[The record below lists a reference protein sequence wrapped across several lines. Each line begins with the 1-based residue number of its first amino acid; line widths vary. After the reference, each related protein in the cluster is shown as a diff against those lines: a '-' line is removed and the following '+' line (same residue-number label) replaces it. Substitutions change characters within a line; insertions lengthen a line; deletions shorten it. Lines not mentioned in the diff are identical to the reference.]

1 MKNRSRSAT
10 IALSVLTIVCSLS
23 LLIGATFAL
32 FTDRQDNDVSFSS
45 GDVKFEADLTV
56 TDVWAT
62 DNTAE
67 PGTEK
72 GTVGED
78 GLSATY
84 PGEGSVT
91 IVPKESGDAFSVEM
105 KNVAQGETARFSLSV
120 RNTGSVKMKYLA
132 YLEARNEEELKLLQT
147 LEVKAGENVIAL
159 DGSRKVLQTWT
170 TVSSKEPNNTSEI
183 ENIEIKLPWNVDP
196 VAGTLNF
203 GIEAVQYNAATE
215 TEVNGKPVG
224 SLEDAFEAIENDVT
238 TDTFE
243 VTVGT
248 GAQSIPAADLSGK
261 NVKLIGANGAENTV
275 LNGDY
280 NVSSGSVA
288 MEDVTFNG
296 DITGSGSVTLTNVT
310 LNGSV
315 NIGTVTT
322 FSRSRAA
329 AETAVTLENVKMNVE
344 TVDKSAI
351 VVSGCALNMK
361 NVELTFKSLVTGAA
375 GDVKAVQVKEYAGTS
390 VIENTVINASTTNTD
405 ACTKNIIALFAADTT
420 VNIINSKLSAKSTYT
435 NSDGYGDFYS
445 MAVSSLRSDIN
456 AVNSALSGAAG
467 AFIYTSSL
475 KHDPTEYETPT
486 FTMTGGEINAIY
498 YGVTGNHDQGAGNI
512 VLENVKVTASDPE
525 EGVAIYRPMGGKTT
539 ITGSTL
545 KSHTVIEAK
554 LGEFVIENST
564 LTATGAFKENFVAN
578 KGGANGN
585 GSPILFNGGIKAY
598 VTDYED
604 DRAVTLTL
612 KDNVVLNTTDEK
624 APQIS
629 YYDWGEVEQPFTF
642 VGTEGYD
649 MGVFATNGVSLRRLL
664 ENKAYGVVK
673 LNNDIKYEDV
683 NLVSSD
689 VNAVLDLNGRTISAV
704 YKSTTALENGA
715 VLTIKNGTFNAELA
729 ADKNNTNTTV
739 IMNAASGS
747 RLTIDNVKFTTKN
760 NSGFGVDGKAV
771 LTVKNS
777 TVTANVYCVATN
789 ATTKD
794 GVAINSGVT
803 INLEKS
809 VFIAQNETNDN
820 CAICLNVEGALN
832 MTDCTVKSGRQA
844 VLVRGGTANISGGTI
859 ETTGE
864 YQNGSYLDDVWGG
877 GNEVPLAALVIGNRS
892 TSAYAYPATVA
903 LTGVEIVAGNGA
915 PAIYMYGNKEEH
927 PANLTCDKETAER
940 VTVGGGYVFVNG
952 EQKSPQA

>member
-1 MKNRSRSAT
+1 M
-10 IALSVLTIVCSLS
+10 
-23 LLIGATFAL
+23 
-32 FTDRQDNDVSFSS
+32 
-45 GDVKFEADLTV
+45 
-56 TDVWAT
+56 
-62 DNTAE
+62 
-67 PGTEK
+67 
-72 GTVGED
+72 
-78 GLSATY
+78 
-84 PGEGSVT
+84 
-91 IVPKESGDAFSVEM
+91 
-105 KNVAQGETARFSLSV
+105 
-120 RNTGSVKMKYLA
+120 
-132 YLEARNEEELKLLQT
+132 
-147 LEVKAGENVIAL
+147 
-159 DGSRKVLQTWT
+159 
-170 TVSSKEPNNTSEI
+170 
-183 ENIEIKLPWNVDP
+183 
-196 VAGTLNF
+196 
-203 GIEAVQYNAATE
+203 
-215 TEVNGKPVG
+215 
-224 SLEDAFEAIENDVT
+224 
-238 TDTFE
+238 
-243 VTVGT
+243 
-248 GAQSIPAADLSGK
+248 
-261 NVKLIGANGAENTV
+261 
-275 LNGDY
+275 
-280 NVSSGSVA
+280 
-288 MEDVTFNG
+288 
-296 DITGSGSVTLTNVT
+296 
-310 LNGSV
+310 
-315 NIGTVTT
+315 
-322 FSRSRAA
+322 
-329 AETAVTLENVKMNVE
+329 
-344 TVDKSAI
+344 
-351 VVSGCALNMK
+351 
-361 NVELTFKSLVTGAA
+361 
-375 GDVKAVQVKEYAGTS
+375 
-390 VIENTVINASTTNTD
+390 INASTTNTD

-649 MGVFATNGVSLRRLL
+649 VGVFATDGVSLRRLL

-673 LNNDIKYEDV
+673 LNNDIEYEDV

-704 YKSTTALENGA
+704 YKGTTALENGA

-760 NSGFGVDGKAV
+760 NSGLGVDDANTV
-771 LTVKNS
+771 LTVKNQS
-777 TVTANVYCVATN
+777 TIKANVYCVATN
-789 ATTKD
+789 AEKD
-794 GVAINSGVT
+794 GIHSGVT
-803 INLEKS
+803 INLENS
-809 VFIAQNETNDN
+809 AFIAESTSNDN
-820 CAICLNVEGALN
+820 CAICLNVEGTLN
-832 MTDCTVKSGRQA
+832 MADCTVKSGRQA
-844 VLVRGGTANISGGTI
+844 VLVRGGTANISGGKI
-859 ETTGE
+859 ETTGA
-864 YQNGSYLDDVWGG
+864 YTPPPNGNWGS

-892 TSAYAYPATVA
+892 TSAYAYPATVT

-940 VTVGGGYVFVNG
+940 VKVGGGYVFVNG

>member
-78 GLSATY
+78 GLTATY

-147 LEVKAGENVIAL
+147 LEVKAGENVVAL

-322 FSRSRAA
+322 FSRNRAA

-361 NVELTFKSLVTGAA
+361 NVELTFKSWVTAA

-420 VNIINSKLSAKSTYT
+420 VDIVNSKLSAKSTYT

-456 AVNSALSGAAG
+456 AVNSTLSGAAG
-467 AFIYTSSL
+467 AFIYTSSIR
-475 KHDPTEYETPT
+475 HDQTEYETPT

-598 VTDYED
+598 VTDYENEC
-604 DRAVTLTL
+604 AVTLTL

-649 MGVFATNGVSLRRLL
+649 VGVFATDGVSLRRLL

-673 LNNDIKYEDV
+673 LNNDIEYEDV

-704 YKSTTALENGA
+704 YKGTTALENGA

-760 NSGFGVDGKAV
+760 NSGLGVDDANTV
-771 LTVKNS
+771 LTVKNQS
-777 TVTANVYCVATN
+777 TVKANVYCVATN
-789 ATTKD
+789 AEKD
-794 GVAINSGVT
+794 GIHSGVT
-803 INLEKS
+803 INLENS
-809 VFIAQNETNDN
+809 AFIAESTSNDN
-820 CAICLNVEGALN
+820 CAICLNVEGTLN
-832 MTDCTVKSGRQA
+832 MADCTVKSGRQA
-844 VLVRGGTANISGGTI
+844 VLVRGGTANISGGKI
-859 ETTGE
+859 ETTGA
-864 YQNGSYLDDVWGG
+864 YTTPPNGNWGS

-892 TSAYAYPATVA
+892 TSAYAYPATVT

>member
-78 GLSATY
+78 GLTATY

-147 LEVKAGENVIAL
+147 LEVKAGENVVAL

-243 VTVGT
+243 VTVGA

-361 NVELTFKSLVTGAA
+361 NVELTFKSWVTAA
-375 GDVKAVQVKEYAGTS
+375 GDVKAVQVKKYAGTS

-420 VNIINSKLSAKSTYT
+420 VNIVNSKLSAKSTYT

-467 AFIYTSSL
+467 AFIYTSSIR
-475 KHDPTEYETPT
+475 HDQTEYETPT

-598 VTDYED
+598 VTDYENEC
-604 DRAVTLTL
+604 AVTLTL
-612 KDNVVLNTTDEK
+612 KGNVVLNTTDEK

-649 MGVFATNGVSLRRLL
+649 VGVFATDGVSLRRLL
-664 ENKAYGVVK
+664 ENKAYGLVK
-673 LNNDIKYEDV
+673 LNNDIEYEDV

-704 YKSTTALENGA
+704 YKGTTALENGA

-760 NSGFGVDGKAV
+760 NSGLGVDDANTV
-771 LTVKNS
+771 LTVKNQS
-777 TVTANVYCVATN
+777 TVKANVYCVATN
-789 ATTKD
+789 AEKD
-794 GVAINSGVT
+794 GIHSGVT
-803 INLEKS
+803 INLENS
-809 VFIAQNETNDN
+809 AFIAESTSNDN
-820 CAICLNVEGALN
+820 CAICLNVEGTLN
-832 MTDCTVKSGRQA
+832 MADCTVKSGRQA
-844 VLVRGGTANISGGTI
+844 VLVRGGTANISGGKI
-859 ETTGE
+859 ETTGA
-864 YQNGSYLDDVWGG
+864 YTTPPNGNWGS

-892 TSAYAYPATVA
+892 TSAYAYPATVT

>member
-45 GDVKFEADLTV
+45 GKISFVADLELTKLY
-56 TDVWAT
+56 
-62 DNTAE
+62 
-67 PGTEK
+67 GTS
-72 GTVGED
+72 ED
-78 GLSATY
+78 GESTTDGVVNEDNLSGRY
-84 PGEGSVT
+84 PGNGT
-91 IVPKESGDAFSVEM
+91 IEIKASSESLDDLAFAVNM
-105 KNVAQGETARFSLSV
+105 NGVAQGETAEFSL
-120 RNTGSVKMKYLA
+120 NITDTGSVKMKYLV
-132 YLEARNEEELKLLQT
+132 YLEGKTEAD
-147 LEVKAGENVIAL
+147 IAL
-159 DGSRKVLQTWT
+159 LNALDISIGNEQIATIGSRKVLQDWT
-170 TVSSKEPNNTSEI
+170 VYSNETSIVEGIKITLPWNTSEV
-183 ENIEIKLPWNVDP
+183 N
-196 VAGTLNF
+196 GTLNL
-203 GIEAVQYNAATE
+203 GIEAVQYNASTQAT
-215 TEVNGKPVG
+215 VNGEVVG
-224 SLEDAFEAIENDVT
+224 NLEEAFDIIAKDDVS
-238 TDTFE
+238 DNFE
-243 VTVGT
+243 VVVAE

-420 VNIINSKLSAKSTYT
+420 VNIVNSKLSAKSTYT

-445 MAVSSLRSDIN
+445 IAVSSLRSDIN

-467 AFIYTSSL
+467 AFIYTSSIR
-475 KHDPTEYETPT
+475 HDQTEYETPT

-525 EGVAIYRPMGGKTT
+525 EGIAIYRPMGGKTT

-649 MGVFATNGVSLRRLL
+649 VGVFATDGVSLRRLL

-673 LNNDIKYEDV
+673 LNNDIEYEDV

-704 YKSTTALENGA
+704 YKGTTALENGA

-760 NSGFGVDGKAV
+760 NSGLGVDDANTV
-771 LTVKNS
+771 LTVKNQS
-777 TVTANVYCVATN
+777 TVKANVYCVATN
-789 ATTKD
+789 AEKD
-794 GVAINSGVT
+794 GIHSGVT

-820 CAICLNVEGALN
+820 CAICLNVEGTLN
-832 MTDCTVKSGRQA
+832 MKDCTVKSGRQA

-864 YQNGSYLDDVWGG
+864 YQNGLYLDDVWGG

-892 TSAYAYPATVA
+892 TSAYAYPATVT

-940 VTVGGGYVFVNG
+940 VKVGGGYVFVNG

>member
-1 MKNRSRSAT
+1 
-10 IALSVLTIVCSLS
+10 
-23 LLIGATFAL
+23 
-32 FTDRQDNDVSFSS
+32 
-45 GDVKFEADLTV
+45 
-56 TDVWAT
+56 
-62 DNTAE
+62 
-67 PGTEK
+67 
-72 GTVGED
+72 
-78 GLSATY
+78 
-84 PGEGSVT
+84 
-91 IVPKESGDAFSVEM
+91 
-105 KNVAQGETARFSLSV
+105 
-120 RNTGSVKMKYLA
+120 
-132 YLEARNEEELKLLQT
+132 
-147 LEVKAGENVIAL
+147 
-159 DGSRKVLQTWT
+159 
-170 TVSSKEPNNTSEI
+170 
-183 ENIEIKLPWNVDP
+183 
-196 VAGTLNF
+196 
-203 GIEAVQYNAATE
+203 
-215 TEVNGKPVG
+215 
-224 SLEDAFEAIENDVT
+224 
-238 TDTFE
+238 
-243 VTVGT
+243 
-248 GAQSIPAADLSGK
+248 
-261 NVKLIGANGAENTV
+261 
-275 LNGDY
+275 
-280 NVSSGSVA
+280 
-288 MEDVTFNG
+288 
-296 DITGSGSVTLTNVT
+296 
-310 LNGSV
+310 
-315 NIGTVTT
+315 
-322 FSRSRAA
+322 
-329 AETAVTLENVKMNVE
+329 MNVE

-351 VVSGCALNMK
+351 IVSGCALNMK

-390 VIENTVINASTTNTD
+390 VIENTVINVSTTNTD

-420 VNIINSKLSAKSTYT
+420 VNIVNSKLSAKSTYT

-445 MAVSSLRSDIN
+445 MAVSSLRSDIK
-456 AVNSALSGAAG
+456 AVNSALSASAG
-467 AFIYTSSL
+467 AFIYTSSIR
-475 KHDPTEYETPT
+475 HDQTEYETPT

-649 MGVFATNGVSLRRLL
+649 VGVFATNGVSLRRLL

-760 NSGFGVDGKAV
+760 NSGLGVDDANTV
-771 LTVKNS
+771 LTVKNQS
-777 TVTANVYCVATN
+777 TVKANVYCVATN
-789 ATTKD
+789 AEKD
-794 GVAINSGVT
+794 GIHSGVT
-803 INLEKS
+803 INLENS
-809 VFIAQNETNDN
+809 AFIAESTSNDN
-820 CAICLNVEGALN
+820 CAICLNVEGTLN
-832 MTDCTVKSGRQA
+832 MADCTVKSGRQA
-844 VLVRGGTANISGGTI
+844 VLVRGGTANISGGKI
-859 ETTGE
+859 ETTGA
-864 YQNGSYLDDVWGG
+864 YTTPPNGNWGS

-892 TSAYAYPATVA
+892 TSAYAYPATVT

-915 PAIYMYGNKEEH
+915 PAIYMYGNKKEH

>member
-45 GDVKFEADLTV
+45 GKISFVADFELTRLY
-56 TDVWAT
+56 
-62 DNTAE
+62 
-67 PGTEK
+67 GTS
-72 GTVGED
+72 ED
-78 GLSATY
+78 GESTTDGVVNEDNLSGRY
-84 PGEGSVT
+84 PGNGT
-91 IVPKESGDAFSVEM
+91 IEIKASSESLDDLAFAVNM
-105 KNVAQGETARFSLSV
+105 NGVAQGETAEFSL
-120 RNTGSVKMKYLA
+120 NITDTGSVKMKYLV
-132 YLEARNEEELKLLQT
+132 YLEGKTEAD
-147 LEVKAGENVIAL
+147 IAL
-159 DGSRKVLQTWT
+159 LNALDISIGNEQIATIGSRKVLQDWT
-170 TVSSKEPNNTSEI
+170 VYSNETSIVEGIKITLPWNTSEV
-183 ENIEIKLPWNVDP
+183 N
-196 VAGTLNF
+196 GTLNL
-203 GIEAVQYNAATE
+203 GIEAVQYNASTQAT
-215 TEVNGKPVG
+215 VNGEVVG
-224 SLEDAFEAIENDVT
+224 NLEEAFDIIAKDDVS
-238 TDTFE
+238 DNFE
-243 VTVGT
+243 VVVAE

-322 FSRSRAA
+322 FSRNRAA

-361 NVELTFKSLVTGAA
+361 NVELTFKSWVTAA

-420 VNIINSKLSAKSTYT
+420 VDIVNSKLSAKSTYT

-456 AVNSALSGAAG
+456 AVNSTLSGAAG
-467 AFIYTSSL
+467 AFIYTSSIR
-475 KHDPTEYETPT
+475 HDQTEYETPT

-598 VTDYED
+598 VTDYENEC
-604 DRAVTLTL
+604 AVTLTL

-649 MGVFATNGVSLRRLL
+649 VGVFATDGVSLRRLL

-673 LNNDIKYEDV
+673 LNNDIEYEDV

-704 YKSTTALENGA
+704 YKGTTALENGA

-739 IMNAASGS
+739 IMNVASGS

-760 NSGFGVDGKAV
+760 NSGLGVDDANTV
-771 LTVKNS
+771 LTVKNQS
-777 TVTANVYCVATN
+777 TVKANVYCVATN
-789 ATTKD
+789 AEKD
-794 GVAINSGVT
+794 GIHSGVT
-803 INLEKS
+803 INLENS
-809 VFIAQNETNDN
+809 AFIAESTSNDN
-820 CAICLNVEGALN
+820 CAICLNVEGTLN
-832 MTDCTVKSGRQA
+832 MADCTVKSGRQA
-844 VLVRGGTANISGGTI
+844 VLVRGGTANISGGKI
-859 ETTGE
+859 ETTGA
-864 YQNGSYLDDVWGG
+864 YTTPPNGNWGS

-892 TSAYAYPATVA
+892 TSAYAYPATVT

>member
-45 GDVKFEADLTV
+45 GKISFVADLELTKLY
-56 TDVWAT
+56 
-62 DNTAE
+62 
-67 PGTEK
+67 GTS
-72 GTVGED
+72 ED
-78 GLSATY
+78 GESTTDGVVNEDNLSGRY
-84 PGEGSVT
+84 PGNGT
-91 IVPKESGDAFSVEM
+91 IEIKASSESLDDLAFAVNM
-105 KNVAQGETARFSLSV
+105 NGVAQGETAEFSL
-120 RNTGSVKMKYLA
+120 NITDTGSVKMKYLV
-132 YLEARNEEELKLLQT
+132 YLEGKTEAD
-147 LEVKAGENVIAL
+147 IAL
-159 DGSRKVLQTWT
+159 LNALDISIGNEQIATIGSRKVLQDWT
-170 TVSSKEPNNTSEI
+170 VYSNETSIVEGIKITLPWNTSEV
-183 ENIEIKLPWNVDP
+183 N
-196 VAGTLNF
+196 GTLNL
-203 GIEAVQYNAATE
+203 GIEAVQYNASTQAT
-215 TEVNGKPVG
+215 VNGEVVG
-224 SLEDAFEAIENDVT
+224 NLEEAFDIIAKDDVS
-238 TDTFE
+238 DNFE
-243 VTVGT
+243 VVVAE

-420 VNIINSKLSAKSTYT
+420 VNIVNSKLSAKSTYT

-467 AFIYTSSL
+467 AFIYTSSIR
-475 KHDPTEYETPT
+475 HDQTEYETPT

-554 LGEFVIENST
+554 LGEFAIENST

-598 VTDYED
+598 VADYENEC
-604 DRAVTLTL
+604 AVTLTL
-612 KDNVVLNTTDEK
+612 KDSVVLNTTDEK

-649 MGVFATNGVSLRRLL
+649 VGVFATDGVSLRRLL

-673 LNNDIKYEDV
+673 LNNDIEYEDV

-704 YKSTTALENGA
+704 LRAL
-715 VLTIKNGTFNAELA
+715 
-729 ADKNNTNTTV
+729 
-739 IMNAASGS
+739 
-747 RLTIDNVKFTTKN
+747 R
-760 NSGFGVDGKAV
+760 
-771 LTVKNS
+771 
-777 TVTANVYCVATN
+777 
-789 ATTKD
+789 
-794 GVAINSGVT
+794 
-803 INLEKS
+803 
-809 VFIAQNETNDN
+809 
-820 CAICLNVEGALN
+820 
-832 MTDCTVKSGRQA
+832 
-844 VLVRGGTANISGGTI
+844 
-859 ETTGE
+859 
-864 YQNGSYLDDVWGG
+864 
-877 GNEVPLAALVIGNRS
+877 
-892 TSAYAYPATVA
+892 
-903 LTGVEIVAGNGA
+903 
-915 PAIYMYGNKEEH
+915 H
-927 PANLTCDKETAER
+927 
-940 VTVGGGYVFVNG
+940 
-952 EQKSPQA
+952 

>member
-45 GDVKFEADLTV
+45 GKISFVADFELTRLY
-56 TDVWAT
+56 
-62 DNTAE
+62 
-67 PGTEK
+67 GTS
-72 GTVGED
+72 ED
-78 GLSATY
+78 GESTTDGVVNEDNLSGRY
-84 PGEGSVT
+84 PGNGT
-91 IVPKESGDAFSVEM
+91 IEIKASSESLDDLAFAVNM
-105 KNVAQGETARFSLSV
+105 NGVAQGETAEFSL
-120 RNTGSVKMKYLA
+120 NITDTGSVKMKYLV
-132 YLEARNEEELKLLQT
+132 YLEGKTEAD
-147 LEVKAGENVIAL
+147 IAL
-159 DGSRKVLQTWT
+159 LNALDISIGNEQIATIGSRKVLQDWT
-170 TVSSKEPNNTSEI
+170 VYSNETSIVEGIKITLPWNTSEV
-183 ENIEIKLPWNVDP
+183 N
-196 VAGTLNF
+196 GTLNL
-203 GIEAVQYNAATE
+203 GIEAVQYNASTQAT
-215 TEVNGKPVG
+215 VNGEVVG
-224 SLEDAFEAIENDVT
+224 NLEEAFDIIAKDDVS
-238 TDTFE
+238 DNFE
-243 VTVGT
+243 VVVAE

-361 NVELTFKSLVTGAA
+361 NVELTFKSWVTAA

-420 VNIINSKLSAKSTYT
+420 VNIVNSKLSAKSTYT

-445 MAVSSLRSDIN
+445 IAVSSLRSDIN

-467 AFIYTSSL
+467 AFIYTYTSSE

-525 EGVAIYRPMGGKTT
+525 EGIAIYRPMGGETT

-598 VTDYED
+598 VTDYENEC
-604 DRAVTLTL
+604 AVTLTL

-649 MGVFATNGVSLRRLL
+649 VGVFATDDVSLRRLL

-704 YKSTTALENGA
+704 YKGTTALENGA
-715 VLTIKNGTFNAELA
+715 VLTIKNGTFNAELV
-729 ADKNNTNTTV
+729 ADKNNTNTSV

-760 NSGFGVDGKAV
+760 NSGLGVDGKAV

-820 CAICLNVEGALN
+820 CAICLNVEGMLN

-844 VLVRGGTANISGGTI
+844 VLVRGGTANISGGKI

-864 YQNGSYLDDVWGG
+864 YQNGLYLDDVWGG

-892 TSAYAYPATVA
+892 TSAYAYPATVT

-927 PANLTCDKETAER
+927 PANLTYDKVTAER

>member
-361 NVELTFKSLVTGAA
+361 NVELTFKSWVTAA

-420 VNIINSKLSAKSTYT
+420 VNIVNSKLSAKSTYT

-445 MAVSSLRSDIN
+445 MAVSSLRSDIK
-456 AVNSALSGAAG
+456 AVNSALSASAG
-467 AFIYTSSL
+467 AFIYTSSIR
-475 KHDPTEYETPT
+475 HDQTEYETPT

-525 EGVAIYRPMGGKTT
+525 EGIAIYRPMGGKTT

-598 VTDYED
+598 VTDYENEC
-604 DRAVTLTL
+604 AVTLTL

-649 MGVFATNGVSLRRLL
+649 VGVFATNDVSLRRLL

-673 LNNDIKYEDV
+673 LNNDIKYEDD

-704 YKSTTALENGA
+704 YKGTTALENGA

-760 NSGFGVDGKAV
+760 NSGLGVDDANTV
-771 LTVKNS
+771 LTVKNQS
-777 TVTANVYCVATN
+777 TVKANVYCVATN
-789 ATTKD
+789 AEKD
-794 GVAINSGVT
+794 GIHSGVT
-803 INLEKS
+803 INLENS
-809 VFIAQNETNDN
+809 AFIAESTSNDN
-820 CAICLNVEGALN
+820 CAICLNVEGTLN
-832 MTDCTVKSGRQA
+832 MADCTVKSGRQA
-844 VLVRGGTANISGGTI
+844 VLVRGGTANISGGKI
-859 ETTGE
+859 ETTGA
-864 YQNGSYLDDVWGG
+864 YTTPPNGNWGS

-892 TSAYAYPATVA
+892 TSAYAYPATVT
-903 LTGVEIVAGNGA
+903 LTGVEIVAGNSA

>member
-62 DNTAE
+62 DSPA
-67 PGTEK
+67 GHVTEK

-78 GLSATY
+78 GLTATY

-147 LEVKAGENVIAL
+147 LEVKAGENVVAL

-183 ENIEIKLPWNVDP
+183 ENIEIKLPWNVNP

-322 FSRSRAA
+322 FSRNRAA

-361 NVELTFKSLVTGAA
+361 NVELTFKSWVTAA

-420 VNIINSKLSAKSTYT
+420 VDIVNSKLSAKSTYT

-456 AVNSALSGAAG
+456 AVNSTLSGAAG
-467 AFIYTSSL
+467 AFIYTSSIR
-475 KHDPTEYETPT
+475 HDQTEYETPT

-598 VTDYED
+598 VTDYENEC
-604 DRAVTLTL
+604 AVTLTL

-649 MGVFATNGVSLRRLL
+649 VGVFATDGVSLRRLL

-673 LNNDIKYEDV
+673 LNNDIEYEDV

-704 YKSTTALENGA
+704 YKGTTALENGA

-739 IMNAASGS
+739 IMNVASGS

-760 NSGFGVDGKAV
+760 NSGLGVDDANTV
-771 LTVKNS
+771 LTVKNQS
-777 TVTANVYCVATN
+777 TVKANVYCVATN
-789 ATTKD
+789 AEKD
-794 GVAINSGVT
+794 GIHSGVT
-803 INLEKS
+803 INLENS
-809 VFIAQNETNDN
+809 AFIAESTSNDN
-820 CAICLNVEGALN
+820 CAICLNVEGTLN
-832 MTDCTVKSGRQA
+832 MADCTVKSGRQA
-844 VLVRGGTANISGGTI
+844 VLVRGGTANISGGKI
-859 ETTGE
+859 ETTGA
-864 YQNGSYLDDVWGG
+864 YTTPPNGNWGS

-892 TSAYAYPATVA
+892 TSAYAYPATVT

>member
-62 DNTAE
+62 DSPA
-67 PGTEK
+67 GHVTEK

-78 GLSATY
+78 GLTATY

-91 IVPKESGDAFSVEM
+91 IVPKEIGDAFSVEM

-147 LEVKAGENVIAL
+147 LEVKAGENVVAL

-183 ENIEIKLPWNVDP
+183 ENIEIKLPWNVNS

-361 NVELTFKSLVTGAA
+361 NVELTFKSWVTAA

-445 MAVSSLRSDIN
+445 MAVSSLRSDIK
-456 AVNSALSGAAG
+456 AVNSALSASAG
-467 AFIYTSSL
+467 AFIYTSSIR
-475 KHDPTEYETPT
+475 HDQTEYETPT

-525 EGVAIYRPMGGKTT
+525 EGVAIYRPMGGETT

-598 VTDYED
+598 VTDYENEC
-604 DRAVTLTL
+604 AVTLTL

-649 MGVFATNGVSLRRLL
+649 VGVFATNDVSLRRLL

-673 LNNDIKYEDV
+673 LNNDIEYEDV

-704 YKSTTALENGA
+704 YKGTTALENGA

-760 NSGFGVDGKAV
+760 NSGLGVDDANTV
-771 LTVKNS
+771 LTVKNQS
-777 TVTANVYCVATN
+777 TVKANVYCVATN
-789 ATTKD
+789 AEKD
-794 GVAINSGVT
+794 GIHSGVT
-803 INLEKS
+803 INLENS
-809 VFIAQNETNDN
+809 AFIAESTSNDN
-820 CAICLNVEGALN
+820 CAICLNVEGTLN
-832 MTDCTVKSGRQA
+832 MADCTVKSGRQA
-844 VLVRGGTANISGGTI
+844 VLVRGGTANISGGKI
-859 ETTGE
+859 ETTGA
-864 YQNGSYLDDVWGG
+864 YTTPPNGNWGS

-892 TSAYAYPATVA
+892 TSAYAYPATVT

>member
-1 MKNRSRSAT
+1 
-10 IALSVLTIVCSLS
+10 
-23 LLIGATFAL
+23 
-32 FTDRQDNDVSFSS
+32 
-45 GDVKFEADLTV
+45 
-56 TDVWAT
+56 
-62 DNTAE
+62 
-67 PGTEK
+67 
-72 GTVGED
+72 
-78 GLSATY
+78 
-84 PGEGSVT
+84 
-91 IVPKESGDAFSVEM
+91 
-105 KNVAQGETARFSLSV
+105 
-120 RNTGSVKMKYLA
+120 
-132 YLEARNEEELKLLQT
+132 
-147 LEVKAGENVIAL
+147 
-159 DGSRKVLQTWT
+159 
-170 TVSSKEPNNTSEI
+170 
-183 ENIEIKLPWNVDP
+183 
-196 VAGTLNF
+196 
-203 GIEAVQYNAATE
+203 
-215 TEVNGKPVG
+215 
-224 SLEDAFEAIENDVT
+224 
-238 TDTFE
+238 
-243 VTVGT
+243 
-248 GAQSIPAADLSGK
+248 
-261 NVKLIGANGAENTV
+261 
-275 LNGDY
+275 
-280 NVSSGSVA
+280 
-288 MEDVTFNG
+288 
-296 DITGSGSVTLTNVT
+296 
-310 LNGSV
+310 
-315 NIGTVTT
+315 
-322 FSRSRAA
+322 
-329 AETAVTLENVKMNVE
+329 MNVE

-361 NVELTFKSLVTGAA
+361 NVELTFKSWVTAA

-420 VNIINSKLSAKSTYT
+420 VNIVNSKLSAKSTYT

-467 AFIYTSSL
+467 AFIYTSSIR
-475 KHDPTEYETPT
+475 HDQTEYETPT

-525 EGVAIYRPMGGKTT
+525 EGVAIYRPMGGETT

-739 IMNAASGS
+739 IMNA
-747 RLTIDNVKFTTKN
+747 
-760 NSGFGVDGKAV
+760 GVGQSADDRQRE
-771 LTVKNS
+771 
-777 TVTANVYCVATN
+777 VYH
-789 ATTKD
+789 
-794 GVAINSGVT
+794 
-803 INLEKS
+803 EK
-809 VFIAQNETNDN
+809 Q
-820 CAICLNVEGALN
+820 
-832 MTDCTVKSGRQA
+832 Q
-844 VLVRGGTANISGGTI
+844 
-859 ETTGE
+859 
-864 YQNGSYLDDVWGG
+864 
-877 GNEVPLAALVIGNRS
+877 RS
-892 TSAYAYPATVA
+892 WS
-903 LTGVEIVAGNGA
+903 
-915 PAIYMYGNKEEH
+915 
-927 PANLTCDKETAER
+927 
-940 VTVGGGYVFVNG
+940 
-952 EQKSPQA
+952 

>member
-78 GLSATY
+78 GLTATY

-147 LEVKAGENVIAL
+147 LEVKAGENVVAL

-243 VTVGT
+243 VTVGA

-361 NVELTFKSLVTGAA
+361 NVELTFKSWVTAA

-420 VNIINSKLSAKSTYT
+420 VNIVNSKLSAKSTYT

-467 AFIYTSSL
+467 AFIYTSSIR
-475 KHDPTEYETPT
+475 HDQTEYETPT

-598 VTDYED
+598 VTDYENEC
-604 DRAVTLTL
+604 AVTLTL
-612 KDNVVLNTTDEK
+612 KGNVVLNTTDEK

-649 MGVFATNGVSLRRLL
+649 VGVFATDGVSLRRLL
-664 ENKAYGVVK
+664 ENKAYGLVK
-673 LNNDIKYEDV
+673 LNNDIEYEDV

-704 YKSTTALENGA
+704 YKGTTALENGA

-760 NSGFGVDGKAV
+760 NSGLGVDDANTV
-771 LTVKNS
+771 LTVKNQS
-777 TVTANVYCVATN
+777 TVKANVYCVATN
-789 ATTKD
+789 AEKD
-794 GVAINSGVT
+794 GIHSGVT
-803 INLEKS
+803 INLENS
-809 VFIAQNETNDN
+809 AFIAESTSNDN
-820 CAICLNVEGALN
+820 CAICLNVEGTLN
-832 MTDCTVKSGRQA
+832 MADCTVKSGRQA
-844 VLVRGGTANISGGTI
+844 VLVRGGTANISGGKI
-859 ETTGE
+859 ETTGA
-864 YQNGSYLDDVWGG
+864 YTTPPNGNWGS

-892 TSAYAYPATVA
+892 TSAYAYPATVT

>member
-78 GLSATY
+78 GLTATY

-147 LEVKAGENVIAL
+147 LEVKAGENVVAL

-361 NVELTFKSLVTGAA
+361 NVELTFKSWVTAA

-405 ACTKNIIALFAADTT
+405 ACTKNIIALFAADAT
-420 VNIINSKLSAKSTYT
+420 VNIVNSKLSAKSTYT

-467 AFIYTSSL
+467 AFIYTSSIR
-475 KHDPTEYETPT
+475 HDQTEYETPT

-525 EGVAIYRPMGGKTT
+525 EGIAIYRPMGGKTT

-598 VTDYED
+598 VTDYENEC
-604 DRAVTLTL
+604 AVTLTL

-649 MGVFATNGVSLRRLL
+649 VGVFATNGVSLRRLL

-704 YKSTTALENGA
+704 YKGTTALENGA

-760 NSGFGVDGKAV
+760 NSGLGVDDANTV
-771 LTVKNS
+771 LTVKNQS
-777 TVTANVYCVATN
+777 TVKANVYCVATN
-789 ATTKD
+789 AEKD
-794 GVAINSGVT
+794 GIHSGVT
-803 INLEKS
+803 INLENS
-809 VFIAQNETNDN
+809 AFIAESTSNDN
-820 CAICLNVEGALN
+820 CAICLNVEGTLN
-832 MTDCTVKSGRQA
+832 MADCTVKSGRQA
-844 VLVRGGTANISGGTI
+844 VLVRGGTANISGGKI
-859 ETTGE
+859 ETTGA
-864 YQNGSYLDDVWGG
+864 YTTPPNGNWGS

-892 TSAYAYPATVA
+892 TSAYAYPATVT

>member
-45 GDVKFEADLTV
+45 GKISFVADFELTRLY
-56 TDVWAT
+56 
-62 DNTAE
+62 
-67 PGTEK
+67 GTS
-72 GTVGED
+72 ED
-78 GLSATY
+78 GESTTDGVVNENNLSGRY
-84 PGEGSVT
+84 PGNGT
-91 IVPKESGDAFSVEM
+91 IEIKASSESLDDLAFAVNM
-105 KNVAQGETARFSLSV
+105 NGVAQGETAEFSL
-120 RNTGSVKMKYLA
+120 NITDTGSVKMKYLV
-132 YLEARNEEELKLLQT
+132 YLEGKTEAD
-147 LEVKAGENVIAL
+147 IAL
-159 DGSRKVLQTWT
+159 LNALDISIGNEQIATIGSRKVLQDWT
-170 TVSSKEPNNTSEI
+170 VYSNETSIVEGIKITLPWNTSEV
-183 ENIEIKLPWNVDP
+183 N
-196 VAGTLNF
+196 GTLNL
-203 GIEAVQYNAATE
+203 GIEAVQYNASTQAT
-215 TEVNGKPVG
+215 VNGEVVG
-224 SLEDAFEAIENDVT
+224 NLEEAFDIIAKDDVS
-238 TDTFE
+238 DNFE
-243 VTVGT
+243 VVVAE

-361 NVELTFKSLVTGAA
+361 NVELTFKSWVTAA
-375 GDVKAVQVKEYAGTS
+375 GDVKAVQVREYAGTS

-420 VNIINSKLSAKSTYT
+420 VNIVNSKLSAKSTYT

-467 AFIYTSSL
+467 AFIYASSIR
-475 KHDPTEYETPT
+475 HDPTEYETPT

-525 EGVAIYRPMGGKTT
+525 EGIAIYRPMGGKTT

-554 LGEFVIENST
+554 LGEFVIEDST

-673 LNNDIKYEDV
+673 LNNDIKYEDD

-704 YKSTTALENGA
+704 YKGTTALENGA
-715 VLTIKNGTFNAELA
+715 VLTIKNGTFNAELT

-760 NSGFGVDGKAV
+760 NSGLGVDDANTV
-771 LTVKNS
+771 LTVKNQS
-777 TVTANVYCVATN
+777 TVKANVYCVATN
-789 ATTKD
+789 AEKD
-794 GVAINSGVT
+794 GIHSGVT
-803 INLEKS
+803 INLENS
-809 VFIAQNETNDN
+809 AFIAESTSNDN
-820 CAICLNVEGALN
+820 CAICLNVEGTLN
-832 MTDCTVKSGRQA
+832 MVDCTVKSGRQA
-844 VLVRGGTANISGGTI
+844 VLVRGGTANISGGKI
-859 ETTGE
+859 ETTGA
-864 YQNGSYLDDVWGG
+864 YTTPPNGNWGS

-892 TSAYAYPATVA
+892 TSAYAYPATVT

-940 VTVGGGYVFVNG
+940 VKVGGGYVFVNG

>member
-45 GDVKFEADLTV
+45 GKISFVADLELTKLY
-56 TDVWAT
+56 
-62 DNTAE
+62 
-67 PGTEK
+67 GTS
-72 GTVGED
+72 ED
-78 GLSATY
+78 GESTTDGVVNEDNLSGRY
-84 PGEGSVT
+84 PGNGT
-91 IVPKESGDAFSVEM
+91 IEIKASSESLDDLAFAVNM
-105 KNVAQGETARFSLSV
+105 NGVAQGETAEFSL
-120 RNTGSVKMKYLA
+120 NITDTGSVKMKYLV
-132 YLEARNEEELKLLQT
+132 YLEGKTEAD
-147 LEVKAGENVIAL
+147 IAL
-159 DGSRKVLQTWT
+159 LNALDISIGNEQIATIGSRKVLQDWT
-170 TVSSKEPNNTSEI
+170 VYSNETSIVEGIKITLPWNTSEV
-183 ENIEIKLPWNVDP
+183 N
-196 VAGTLNF
+196 GTLNL
-203 GIEAVQYNAATE
+203 GIEAVQYNASTQAT
-215 TEVNGKPVG
+215 VNGEVVG
-224 SLEDAFEAIENDVT
+224 NLEEAFDIIAKDDVS
-238 TDTFE
+238 DNFE
-243 VTVGT
+243 VVVAE
-248 GAQSIPAADLSGK
+248 GAQSIPDADLSGK

-361 NVELTFKSLVTGAA
+361 NVELTFKSWVTAA

-420 VNIINSKLSAKSTYT
+420 VNIVNSKLSAKSTYT

-467 AFIYTSSL
+467 AFIYTSSIR
-475 KHDPTEYETPT
+475 HDQTEYETPT

-525 EGVAIYRPMGGKTT
+525 EGVAIYRPMGGETT

-760 NSGFGVDGKAV
+760 NSGLGVDDANTV
-771 LTVKNS
+771 LTVKNQS
-777 TVTANVYCVATN
+777 TVKANVYCVATN
-789 ATTKD
+789 AEKD
-794 GVAINSGVT
+794 GIHSGVT
-803 INLEKS
+803 INLENS
-809 VFIAQNETNDN
+809 AFIAESTSNDN
-820 CAICLNVEGALN
+820 CAICLNVEGTLN
-832 MTDCTVKSGRQA
+832 MADCTVKSGRQA
-844 VLVRGGTANISGGTI
+844 VLVRGGTANISGGKI
-859 ETTGE
+859 ETTGA
-864 YQNGSYLDDVWGG
+864 YTTPPNGNWGS

-892 TSAYAYPATVA
+892 TSAYAYPATVT

-927 PANLTCDKETAER
+927 PASLTCDKETAER